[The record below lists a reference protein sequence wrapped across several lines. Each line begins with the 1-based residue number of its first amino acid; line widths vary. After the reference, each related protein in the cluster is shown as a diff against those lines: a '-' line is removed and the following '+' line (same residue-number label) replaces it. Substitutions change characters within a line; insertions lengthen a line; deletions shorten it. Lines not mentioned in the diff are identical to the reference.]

1 MFFHRRV
8 RFNLAINAVETDAAE
23 ISILQSRLQRAKWLS
38 IGHLIDLSELLRRT
52 SPEEWNFHESRERAT
67 EFVVDCRIFVMFEP
81 RHFWQRPN
89 QISLTW
95 LFSPVDT
102 PAGHHRGEAMRFCS
116 RSRYDLRALIA
127 LDRPCFQEL
136 SRPNPA

>member
-67 EFVVDCRIFVMFEP
+67 EFVVDFAESSLCLNLGTFGSDRIRFLLLGF
-81 RHFWQRPN
+81 
-89 QISLTW
+89 SLLWIRRQVIT
-95 LFSPVDT
+95 
-102 PAGHHRGEAMRFCS
+102 EAK
-116 RSRYDLRALIA
+116 
-127 LDRPCFQEL
+127 P
-136 SRPNPA
+136 